1 MQEPT
6 PSTRNPSLLLGL
18 ALLLLASCGSDHP
31 GTYQAV
37 LEGKTTTF
45 VLEDNGT
52 ARLTGYRPEELL
64 GEWKQESLQ
73 GEKALFIDFD
83 GPPEK
88 PFRIRF
94 DLRPKDDGLHLARI
108 LARNTGPGT
117 QFREITPKLKPV
129 YKILPPEKKE

>member
-6 PSTRNPSLLLGL
+6 PSTLRISTLL
-18 ALLLLASCGSDHP
+18 ALAFLLLASCGSDHP

-45 VLEDNGT
+45 VLEDDGA

-73 GEKALFIDFD
+73 GEKALFIDFE

-88 PFRIRF
+88 PFRLRF
-94 DLRPKDDGLHLARI
+94 DLRPKKDGLHLARI

-117 QFREITPKLKPV
+117 QFREITPERKPV
-129 YKILPPEKKE
+129 YKLLPPEEE

>member
-1 MQEPT
+1 MQEPISST
-6 PSTRNPSLLLGL
+6 LRPSALLSL
-18 ALLLLASCGSDHP
+18 ALLFCASCGSDHP

-45 VLEDNGT
+45 VLEDDGA
-52 ARLTGYRPEELL
+52 ARLTGYRPDELV
-64 GEWKQESLQ
+64 GKWKQESIQ
-73 GEKALFIDFD
+73 GEKALFIDFE
-83 GPPEK
+83 GPPEQ
-88 PFRIRF
+88 PYRLRF

-129 YKILPPEKKE
+129 YKILPPEAK